1 MSLGEIV
8 VVIVYLFPLH
18 MFMLRSDASLIN
30 KTAYV
35 QDIPSLPLQNSNIC
49 TQNQPYLW
57 CLTRNYKKEDEPWKY
72 RHLTESSLP
81 WNYDFQFYI
90 NDVHEIDERSQHIK
104 ISMYLDITWQ
114 EPRLRTNTSAHEW
127 DTADYISISTFNS
140 KYFWYPADL
149 EMYGVQAS
157 PRQLFMNDLSGIL
170 ITKQQDILYSLRLN
184 IAFSCQMDF
193 NRYPFDSQEC
203 PFRVSSY
210 YNDDKLVTC
219 SSNYSYFAGWA
230 RNLQYT
236 IRISEMASKY
246 RTSMYNGYNY
256 STCGFTISYSRS
268 KTQLFFQV
276 YLTAGMLVIVSW
288 TSFII
293 NPHIVPGRMGLLVTL
308 LLVLV
313 NIFNSFKNSSPPST
327 NLNALDVYLMICISH
342 VFCALMQYA
351 VVLFLG
357 NLNIGIANVSCHKEH
372 DDNQSHS
379 TRYITRNQYY
389 DKIQHQQPMS
399 TFDLTS
405 LVVFPLLFIFC
416 LIIYILVYVQ
426 TF

>member
-1 MSLGEIV
+1 
-8 VVIVYLFPLH
+8 
-18 MFMLRSDASLIN
+18 MLRSDASMIN

-35 QDIPSLPLQNSNIC
+35 QDIPSPPLQNSNIC
-49 TQNQPYLW
+49 SQNQPYLW

-72 RHLTESSLP
+72 RHLTDSSLP

-236 IRISEMASKY
+236 IEISEMASKY

-256 STCGFTISYSRS
+256 STCGFTISYWRS

-357 NLNIGIANVSCHKEH
+357 NLNIGIANVSFQKEH
-372 DDNQSHS
+372 DDDQSHS
-379 TRYITRNQYY
+379 TKCITRNQYY

-416 LIIYILVYVQ
+416 LIIYILIYVQ
-426 TF
+426 TL

>member
-8 VVIVYLFPLH
+8 VVIVYLFHLH
-18 MFMLRSDASLIN
+18 IFMLRSDASMNN
-30 KTAYV
+30 KTASV
-35 QDIPSLPLQNSNIC
+35 QDIPSHPLQNSNIC

-72 RHLTESSLP
+72 RHLTDSSLP

-114 EPRLRTNTSAHEW
+114 EPRLRTNKSAHEW

-236 IRISEMASKY
+236 IEISEMASKY

-256 STCGFTISYSRS
+256 STCGFTISYWRS

-288 TSFII
+288 ASFII

-313 NIFNSFKNSSPPST
+313 NIFNSFKSSSPPST

-357 NLNIGIANVSCHKEH
+357 NLNIGIANVSFQKEH
-372 DDNQSHS
+372 DDDQSHS
-379 TRYITRNQYY
+379 TKCITRNQYY

-405 LVVFPLLFIFC
+405 LIVFPLLFTFC
-416 LIIYILVYVQ
+416 LIIYFLVYVQ
-426 TF
+426 TL

>member
-1 MSLGEIV
+1 M
-8 VVIVYLFPLH
+8 LH
-18 MFMLRSDASLIN
+18 CDASMTN
-30 KTAYV
+30 KSVYSPE
-35 QDIPSLPLQNSNIC
+35 IPSARPQHSITC
-49 TQNQPYLW
+49 SKNQPYRW
-57 CLTRNYKKEDEPWKY
+57 CLPLDYKREEAPWEY
-72 RHLTESSLP
+72 RQLTNTPIP

-90 NDVHEIDERSQHIK
+90 NDVYEINERSQYIK
-104 ISMYLDITWQ
+104 VAMYFAITWL
-114 EPRLRTNTSAHEW
+114 EPRLRTNTSANGW
-127 DTADYISISTFNS
+127 DISDYVSISTLNS
-140 KYFWYPADL
+140 QYFWYPADL
-149 EMYGVQAS
+149 EMYGVQTS
-157 PRQLFMNDLSGIL
+157 SRQFFVNDLSGIL
-170 ITKQQDILYSLRLN
+170 IMKQQHILYELRLN
-184 IAFSCQMDF
+184 TAFSCQMDF
-193 NRYPFDSQEC
+193 DRYPFDSQEC

-210 YNDDKLVTC
+210 YNDDTLVTC
-219 SSNYSYFAGWA
+219 TSNFSYFGDMA

-236 IRISEMASKY
+236 IKVSEMASKY
-246 RTSMYNGYNY
+246 RTFTYSGYNY
-256 STCGFTISYSRS
+256 STCGFTISYTRS

-372 DDNQSHS
+372 DDNHSNS

-426 TF
+426 TL